1 MRHVRMENG
10 NKLMTMNMMTT
21 TGAYGSELENKM
33 IADEIR
39 NAEMV
44 KELET
49 RYAVNHFTTEDP
61 SLKSVEG
68 KHVQPNGYTVIFT
81 KYERNPY
88 RQSARSA
95 SGLILDTGYDSHEYE
110 FSHETGQM
118 ERNDLGIICCN
129 VVAVGPECKYV
140 KPGEDIYLRN
150 VGIAPVPFG
159 GRDYWA
165 ISEQNIICRV
175 VND

>member
-1 MRHVRMENG
+1 MD
-10 NKLMTMNMMTT
+10 LMTNGI
-21 TGAYGSELENKM
+21 GAYGAELEKKIM
-33 IADEIR
+33 DRDAI

-44 KELET
+44 KEMESKMAIN
-49 RYAVNHFTTEDP
+49 YFNTED
-61 SLKSVEG
+61 SNWKSTEG

-88 RQSARSA
+88 RKSSKSK
-95 SGLILDTGYDSHEYE
+95 SGLILDTGYDAHEYE

-159 GRDYWA
+159 GQDYWA

>member
-1 MRHVRMENG
+1 MKMNMENIG
-10 NKLMTMNMMTT
+10 TY
-21 TGAYGSELENKM
+21 GAELEKKM
-33 IADEIR
+33 LTREEENI
-39 NAEMV
+39 EMI
-44 KELET
+44 KEMET
-49 RYAVNHFTTEDP
+49 KLSINHFQTED
-61 SLKSVEG
+61 SNWKSAEG
-68 KHVQPNGYTVIFT
+68 KHIQPNGYTVIFT

-88 RQSARSA
+88 RKSSRSA

-118 ERNDLGIICCN
+118 ERNDLGVICCN

-150 VGIAPVPFG
+150 VGIAPVPFE

>member
-1 MRHVRMENG
+1 MR
-10 NKLMTMNMMTT
+10 
-21 TGAYGSELENKM
+21 
-33 IADEIR
+33 
-39 NAEMV
+39 
-44 KELET
+44 
-49 RYAVNHFTTEDP
+49 
-61 SLKSVEG
+61 
-68 KHVQPNGYTVIFT
+68 VQPNGYTVIFT

-88 RQSARSA
+88 RKSTKSK
-95 SGLILDTGYDSHEYE
+95 SGIILDTGYDAHEYE

-118 ERNDLGIICCN
+118 ERNDLGVICCN

-150 VGIAPVPFG
+150 VGIAPVPFN

-175 VND
+175 VKD

>member
-1 MRHVRMENG
+1 MV
-10 NKLMTMNMMTT
+10 MNLEKTGV
-21 TGAYGSELENKM
+21 GAYGAELEKKM
-33 IADEIR
+33 FDRDEI

-44 KELET
+44 KDIESKL
-49 RYAVNHFTTEDP
+49 AINHFNSED
-61 SLKSVEG
+61 SSWKSSEG
-68 KHVQPNGYTVIFT
+68 LRIQPNGYTVIFT

-88 RQSARSA
+88 RKSSKSK
-95 SGLILDTGYDSHEYE
+95 SGIILDTGYDAHEYE

-118 ERNDLGIICCN
+118 ERNDLGVICCN

-150 VGIAPVPFG
+150 VGIAPVPFD

-175 VND
+175 VKN

>member
-1 MRHVRMENG
+1 MMDLTTNG
-10 NKLMTMNMMTT
+10 I
-21 TGAYGSELENKM
+21 GAYGAELEKKIMNRDA
-33 IADEIR
+33 I
-39 NAEMV
+39 NAEMI
-44 KELET
+44 KEMESKI
-49 RYAVNHFTTEDP
+49 AVNHFNTED
-61 SLKSVEG
+61 SNWKSAEG

-88 RQSARSA
+88 RKSSKSK
-95 SGLILDTGYDSHEYE
+95 SGLILDTGYDAHEYE

-118 ERNDLGIICCN
+118 ERNDLGVICCN

-150 VGIAPVPFG
+150 VGIAPVPFD

-175 VND
+175 VSD